1 MGPMNGPETTK
12 ETKPELRFEAR
23 FDTLGYGTNDEYMKN
38 RRKRNEQKMKALKQ
52 AMKDLTP
59 EKALA
64 AAKAGYE
71 KEMKRCEI
79 EALECEEGPSIGE
92 AYEDKE

>member
-1 MGPMNGPETTK
+1 MNGPETKK
-12 ETKPELRFEAR
+12 ETKPELRFEAH
-23 FDTLGYGTNDEYMKN
+23 FDSYGGGHDDEYMKE
-38 RRKRNEQKMKALKQ
+38 RRKRNEEKMKALKQ
-52 AMKDLTP
+52 ALKDLTP

-79 EALECEEGPSIGE
+79 EALECEYGPSIEE